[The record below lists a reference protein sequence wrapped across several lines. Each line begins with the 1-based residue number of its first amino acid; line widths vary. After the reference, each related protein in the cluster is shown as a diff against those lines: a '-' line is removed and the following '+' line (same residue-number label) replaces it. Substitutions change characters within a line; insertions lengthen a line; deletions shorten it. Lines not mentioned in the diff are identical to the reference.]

1 LVVGTA
7 NSLATE
13 SPKQIVAKSISLEAL
28 GLFGVP
34 LLLISY
40 YRMFIISLTKVF
52 SPRFSYLAG
61 REAQEEIRKLF
72 IQGCRYM
79 AMLAGAVALL
89 LWIAG
94 PPFLLVWTGKA
105 QLLKAGVPLMIM
117 TAGTFVFLS
126 HRLGGDLLFG
136 LGRQNQVAILELSE
150 ALGIVALTIF
160 LSMKFGLVGAAC
172 GLAFPRIFVRGLPH

>member
-1 LVVGTA
+1 MILVVGTA

-79 AMLAGAVALL
+79 AMLAGGVALL

-105 QLLKAGVPLMIM
+105 QLA
-117 TAGTFVFLS
+117 
-126 HRLGGDLLFG
+126 
-136 LGRQNQVAILELSE
+136 
-150 ALGIVALTIF
+150 
-160 LSMKFGLVGAAC
+160 
-172 GLAFPRIFVRGLPH
+172 RGLSRLRPMRPSRAPEDPKSAGSWDRSRACH